1 MPDTHDLARGRLSA
15 DELDQPWLGDP
26 SPSRKHDSG
35 PYPGLYL
42 FDATAYE
49 SLMVGW
55 MPIFRCKSPYPGCP
69 ASKTAARFGN
79 SKEPH
84 PEFDSVFLGFSR
96 DVRANT
102 LLGPER
108 SLSVPRSSV
117 LRSSVPRL
125 CLARPTDRC

>member
-1 MPDTHDLARGRLSA
+1 
-15 DELDQPWLGDP
+15 
-26 SPSRKHDSG
+26 
-35 PYPGLYL
+35 
-42 FDATAYE
+42 
-49 SLMVGW
+49 MVGW

-102 LLGPER
+102 LLGPSEPVCA
-108 SLSVPRSSV
+108 SLVCAASVPCAS
-117 LRSSVPRL
+117 
-125 CLARPTDRC
+125 DRC